1 MEDGGQTAAEPP
13 SPGGP
18 AHPRSPE
25 LAIDI
30 VDERGL
36 TSQAQ
41 RAWLRDRAAAALAP
55 LGCAGEVRAR
65 IVDDAEMSGAHL
77 RWSGVAGTTDVLTFD
92 LAEGAGA
99 RGGALDVDLLLCADE
114 AARQASGRGFTL
126 ERELL
131 LYLVH
136 GVLHCLGH
144 DDHDEADA
152 ARMHAEED
160 RLLEA
165 AGVGATYA
173 VAAGRGAGS

>member
-1 MEDGGQTAAEPP
+1 MEDGGPTPAEPP

-18 AHPRSPE
+18 AHPRSPD
-25 LAIDI
+25 LAIEI
-30 VDERGL
+30 ADERGL

-41 RAWLRDRAAAALAP
+41 RGWVSERAGVVLGP
-55 LGCAGEVRAR
+55 LGLRGEVRAR
-65 IVDDAEMSGAHL
+65 LVDDAEMSDAHL
-77 RWSGVAGTTDVLTFD
+77 RWSGVPGTTDVLTFD

-99 RGGALDVDLLLCADE
+99 RGGALDVDLLLCVDE
-114 AARQASGRGFTL
+114 ARRQAAAREL
-126 ERELL
+126 PAERELL

-144 DDHDEADA
+144 DDHDEDAA

-165 AGVGATYA
+165 AGIGVTFG
-173 VAAGRGAGS
+173 VAATRGAGS